1 MKSSHVEMPIA
12 AEVEA
17 VVAGRKTPEDAYRGL
32 RKVQPGGE
40 DEVA

>member
-1 MKSSHVEMPIA
+1 MPIA

-17 VVAGRKTPEDAYRGL
+17 VVAGGRTPEEAYRGL
-32 RKVQPGGE
+32 RQVAPGGE